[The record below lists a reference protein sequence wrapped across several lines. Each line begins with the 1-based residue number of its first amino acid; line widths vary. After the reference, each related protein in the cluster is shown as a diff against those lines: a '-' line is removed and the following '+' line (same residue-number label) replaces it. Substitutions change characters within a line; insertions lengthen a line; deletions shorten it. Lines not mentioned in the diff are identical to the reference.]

1 MPKETLKNLK
11 ETNERGKVKMR
22 KMFKNKKRNHAN
34 SFGCNNS
41 SAFDI
46 SRSKHKLS
54 SEQKWNHPKK

>member
-1 MPKETLKNLK
+1 MSKETLKNLK

-22 KMFKNKKRNHAN
+22 KMFKSQKRNHAN

-46 SRSKHKLS
+46 SGSKHKLS
-54 SEQKWNHPKK
+54 VGQKWNHPKK